1 MNARRAGILI
11 ATILGIVAGLV
22 LLAVLAGQAG
32 LLSGRE
38 PADLGVKQGRL
49 KPPSNTPNSV
59 SSQASLYAD
68 HPQRQYADVAP
79 LPLRGTPQASL
90 VRLKAVVAGM
100 PGCAVVRA
108 DDEYLYAQCRTPL
121 LRFVDDLELW
131 ADPLTKVVQVR
142 SASRLG
148 RKDFGANRERVDRL
162 RTRYLEGG

>member
-1 MNARRAGILI
+1 MKRRRVPILI
-11 ATILGIVAGLV
+11 ATLLGVVVGLAV
-22 LLAVLAGQAG
+22 LAVLAGQAG
-32 LLSGRE
+32 LLSGRA
-38 PADLGVKQGRL
+38 PDDLGVKQGRL
-49 KPPSNTPNSV
+49 KPPSKTPNSV

-68 HPQRQYADVAP
+68 HPQRAYADVAP
-79 LPLRGTPQASL
+79 LPLRGTPQESMA
-90 VRLKAVVAGM
+90 RLKAVVSAM
-100 PGCAVVRA
+100 SGCTVVRA

-162 RTRYLEGG
+162 RARYLEGA